1 MVRLKSFR
9 KHDNRRRRKLLA
21 DGFQCADYRQLQEEP
36 LLNENLLTDSRQ
48 LTVSDS
54 RIEVE
59 NLSHAYQTR
68 RALDSVSF
76 SISCGEVFG
85 LLGPNG
91 SGKTTL
97 FRILSTLMP
106 VTSGTV
112 RVLGHDLTTEV
123 KAVRKLLGV
132 VFQHP
137 GLDGKLTVV
146 ENLRHHGHLYG
157 LAGKSLRYRI
167 SELLE
172 RFGVADRAKESVERL
187 SGGLQRRVEIAK
199 AMLHS
204 PRVLLLD
211 EPTSGL
217 DVTARRQLNG
227 YLGALADTENILVL
241 LTTHLLDDAEA
252 CNRVGILDVGKLV
265 AIGEPDELKAQ
276 VSGDVILIEC
286 IDKEVLCT
294 EIAKKFGVSSVLA
307 GNLLRVECERGHEFV
322 RDIVATFPNEIQSV
336 RFGKPTLED
345 VFIKLTGNP
354 FV

>member
-1 MVRLKSFR
+1 MISG
-9 KHDNRRRRKLLA
+9 N
-21 DGFQCADYRQLQEEP
+21 Q
-36 LLNENLLTDSRQ
+36 
-48 LTVSDS
+48 
-54 RIEVE
+54 IEVK

-76 SISCGEVFG
+76 SVSCGEIFG

-112 RVLGHDLTTEV
+112 CVLGHNLTTEV
-123 KAVRKLLGV
+123 KAVRSLLGV

-137 GLDGKLTVV
+137 GLDDKLTIV

-157 LAGKSLRYRI
+157 LAGKSLRSRI

-172 RFGVADRAKESVERL
+172 RFGVADRAKERVERL

-199 AMLHS
+199 ALLHS

-217 DVTARRQLNG
+217 DVAARRQLNQ

-252 CNRVGILDVGKLV
+252 CNRVGVLDAGKLV
-265 AIGEPDELKAQ
+265 ALGEPDELKAQ
-276 VSGDVILIEC
+276 VSGDVVLIAC
-286 IDKEVLCT
+286 IDNEVLCT
-294 EIAKKFGVSSVLA
+294 EIIERFGVSPVLTD
-307 GNLLRVECERGHEFV
+307 NLLRVECERGHEFV
-322 RDIVATFPNEIQSV
+322 RDLVAAFPDKIQSV

-354 FV
+354 FF

>member
-1 MVRLKSFR
+1 MVDTAVLHSTTTES
-9 KHDNRRRRKLLA
+9 RRFPTA
-21 DGFQCADYRQLQEEP
+21 
-36 LLNENLLTDSRQ
+36 
-48 LTVSDS
+48 DS

-59 NLSHAYQTR
+59 NLSHAYQQR
-68 RALDSVSF
+68 QALDNISF
-76 SISCGEVFG
+76 DVSCGEIFG

-106 VTSGTV
+106 VTTGTV
-112 RVLGHDLTTEV
+112 RILGHDLATEV
-123 KAVRKLLGV
+123 KAIRNLLGV

-137 GLDGKLTVV
+137 GLDAKLTVV

-157 LAGKSLRYRI
+157 LAGKTLRHRI

-172 RFGVADRAKESVERL
+172 RFGVPDRATERVEVL

-199 AMLHS
+199 ALLHS

-217 DVTARRQLNG
+217 DVTARRQLSD
-227 YLGALADTENILVL
+227 YLSVLAQTENMLVL

-252 CNRVGILDVGKLV
+252 CDRVGILDVGKLV
-265 AIGEPDELKAQ
+265 ALGEPEALKTQ
-276 VSGDVILIEC
+276 IGGDVVLIESM
-286 IDKEVLCT
+286 DNENLCT
-294 EIAKKFGVSSVLA
+294 TIAERFGVSTVLTV
-307 GNLLRVECERGHEFV
+307 GVGSPNPYIRIECERGHEFV
-322 RDIVATFPNEIQSV
+322 RDVVAAFPEKIQSV

-354 FV
+354 FM

>member
-1 MVRLKSFR
+1 MISG
-9 KHDNRRRRKLLA
+9 N
-21 DGFQCADYRQLQEEP
+21 Q
-36 LLNENLLTDSRQ
+36 
-48 LTVSDS
+48 
-54 RIEVE
+54 IEVK

-76 SISCGEVFG
+76 SVSCGEIFG

-112 RVLGHDLTTEV
+112 CVLGHNLTTEV
-123 KAVRKLLGV
+123 KAVRSLLGV

-137 GLDGKLTVV
+137 GLDDKLTIV

-157 LAGKSLRYRI
+157 LAGKSLRSRI

-172 RFGVADRAKESVERL
+172 RFGVADRAKERVERL

-199 AMLHS
+199 ALLHS

-217 DVTARRQLNG
+217 DVAARRQLNE

-252 CNRVGILDVGKLV
+252 CNRVGVLDAGKLV
-265 AIGEPDELKAQ
+265 ALGEPDELKAQ
-276 VSGDVILIEC
+276 VSGDVVLVAC
-286 IDKEVLCT
+286 IDNEVLCT
-294 EIAKKFGVSSVLA
+294 EIIERFGVSPVLTD
-307 GNLLRVECERGHEFV
+307 NLLRVECERGHEFV
-322 RDIVATFPNEIQSV
+322 RDLVAAFPDKIQSV

-354 FV
+354 FF